1 MLRISKQTKLK
12 PEQILVRAVDYF
24 GNGGLGLEELEKNP
38 CCVYFE
44 GAGGYISIN
53 IVDEKKRRDV
63 EVESREWD
71 YQAKRFLEKI

>member
-1 MLRISKQTKLK
+1 MLKISKQTRLK
-12 PEQILVRAVDYF
+12 PEQVLEQAANYF
-24 GNGGLGLEELEKNP
+24 GKNGLGLDEKERNP
-38 CCVYFE
+38 CCIYFE

-53 IVDEKKRRDV
+53 ILEEDKQRAV

>member
-12 PEQILVRAVDYF
+12 PEQILLQATDYF
-24 GNGGLGLEELEKNP
+24 GKGGLGLDEKEKNP
-38 CCVYFE
+38 CCIYFE
-44 GAGGYISIN
+44 GAGGHISIN
-53 IVDEKKRRDV
+53 IVDEDKHRDV

>member
-1 MLRISKQTKLK
+1 MLRISKQTRLK
-12 PEQILVRAVDYF
+12 PEQVLEQAANYF
-24 GNGGLGLEELEKNP
+24 GKNGLGLDEKEQNP
-38 CCVYFE
+38 CCIYFE

-53 IVDEKKRRDV
+53 ILEGDKQRGV

>member
-1 MLRISKQTKLK
+1 MLRISKQTRLK
-12 PEQILVRAVDYF
+12 PEQILVQATHYF
-24 GNGGLGLEELEKNP
+24 GKDGLGLEEKEKNP

-53 IVDEKKRRDV
+53 INDENKRRDV

>member
-12 PEQILVRAVDYF
+12 PQKILEQAANYF
-24 GNGGLGLEELEKNP
+24 GEGGLGLTEKEQNP
-38 CCVYFE
+38 CCIYFE
-44 GAGGYISIN
+44 GVGGYISIN
-53 IVDEKKRRDV
+53 ILDEDKYREV

>member
-1 MLRISKQTKLK
+1 MLRISKQTRLK
-12 PEQILVRAVDYF
+12 PEQILLQAANYF
-24 GNGGLGLEELEKNP
+24 GTDGLGLEEKEKNP

-53 IVDEKKRRDV
+53 IQDDDKYRDV

-71 YQAKRFLEKI
+71 YQAKQFLAQM